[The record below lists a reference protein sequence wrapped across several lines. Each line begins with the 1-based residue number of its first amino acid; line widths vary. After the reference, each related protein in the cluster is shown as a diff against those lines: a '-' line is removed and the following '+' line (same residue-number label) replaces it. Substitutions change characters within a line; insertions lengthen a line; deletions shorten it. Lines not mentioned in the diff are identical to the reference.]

1 MLQRISVCRAKAL
14 IGNDGS
20 TILTPQTPTMTQQS
34 YAFDRPRWRSPQQL
48 NLRTGGLLLASL
60 LWIGAYLW
68 LGWRLWR
75 GSMALGDPLNI
86 LLVILAIGLGVGVI
100 LGWMRLWSG
109 LRARWRSRQT
119 ASGWSALSLE
129 AMQALTPSEFE
140 AYVAE
145 RIFAR
150 QGYAVINTPDVK
162 DGGIDI
168 LVRDSWS
175 RLAVVQCKRYSS
187 TVGVSTVRDLFG
199 TMIDAGATRAYLAA
213 SGRISDAARKWAAD
227 KPIEL
232 LDGQRLVQ
240 LAKAEPVPRM
250 YMPEETS

>member
-1 MLQRISVCRAKAL
+1 
-14 IGNDGS
+14 
-20 TILTPQTPTMTQQS
+20 MTQHA
-34 YAFDRPRWRSPQQL
+34 YAFDRPRWRPPQQL
-48 NLRTGGLLLASL
+48 NLSIIGLLLAGL
-60 LWIGAYLW
+60 LWIGFYLW
-68 LGWRLWR
+68 LGRRLWQ
-75 GSMALGDPLNI
+75 GGLALGNPLNMALI
-86 LLVILAIGLGVGVI
+86 LLSIGLGVGVI
-100 LGWMRLWSG
+100 LGWMRVWPQLS
-109 LRARWRSRQT
+109 ARWNARP
-119 ASGWSALSLE
+119 AESGWPALSLE

-145 RIFAR
+145 RVFAR

-168 LVRDSWS
+168 LVRDHWG
-175 RLAVVQCKRYSS
+175 RLAVVQCKRYNS

-213 SGRISDAARKWAAD
+213 SGRISDAAHKWTAD

-232 LDGQRLVQ
+232 LDGQQLVQ

-250 YMPEETS
+250 YTPEETP

>member
-1 MLQRISVCRAKAL
+1 MAQRA
-14 IGNDGS
+14 
-20 TILTPQTPTMTQQS
+20 

-48 NLRTGGLLLASL
+48 NLSIIGLLLASL
-60 LWIGAYLW
+60 LWLGLYLL
-68 LGWRLWR
+68 LGWRLWQGR
-75 GSMALGDPLNI
+75 APLGNLFNLLLI
-86 LLVILAIGLGVGVI
+86 LLSIGLGVGVV
-100 LGWMRLWSG
+100 LGWMRLWAG
-109 LRARWRSRQT
+109 IRARWKARST
-119 ASGWSALSLE
+119 ASGWGALSLE
-129 AMQALTPSEFE
+129 EMQALTPSEFE

-168 LVRDSWS
+168 LVRDHWG

-199 TMIDAGATRAYLAA
+199 TMIDAGAPRAYLAA
-213 SGRISDAARKWAAD
+213 SGRISDDARAWAAD

-232 LDGQRLVQ
+232 LDGQQLVR
-240 LAKAEPVPRM
+240 LAKAEPVPRI
-250 YMPEETS
+250 YTPEEEL

>member
-1 MLQRISVCRAKAL
+1 MDFPGLLSRY
-14 IGNDGS
+14 
-20 TILTPQTPTMTQQS
+20 LTRNIQTFQAPTMMQYA

-48 NLRTGGLLLASL
+48 NLSIVGLLLASL
-60 LWIGAYLW
+60 LWIGFYLW

-75 GSMALGDPLNI
+75 DGAALGDPLNMA
-86 LLVILAIGLGVGVI
+86 LTLFAISLGVGVI

-109 LRARWRSRQT
+109 LRTRWRGRQT

-168 LVRDSWS
+168 LVRDHWE

-213 SGRISDAARKWAAD
+213 SGRISDAAHKWAAD

-232 LDGQRLVQ
+232 LDGPQLVQ

-250 YMPEETS
+250 YTPEETP